1 LNLILPKKKW
11 FEKFEKFWT
20 PGEDMAK
27 TLLKSFIKKKIVDYG
42 TNSDNPSI

>member
-1 LNLILPKKKW
+1 MKKDRIGNKKKW

-27 TLLKSFIKKKIVDYG
+27 TLLKDFIKKNGNIFKK
-42 TNSDNPSI
+42 NSGR